1 MEMKCFGRLELAIL
15 MWLLGGVAAFGEEAE
30 WRTLYDCA
38 ERHAADVARV
48 VASVDEGAGLIVE
61 VLCGEEST
69 AVANAM
75 MGTRGYVVEQQG
87 SFGAAFAS
95 FLFVVTRE
103 MRELVYTKKLE
114 KS

>member
-1 MEMKCFGRLELAIL
+1 MSRFELAL
-15 MWLLGGVAAFGEEAE
+15 AMWLLGGVAAFGEEAE

-48 VASVDEGAGLIVE
+48 VVSVDEGAGLIVE

-75 MGTRGYVVEQQG
+75 MGTRTDVVEQRG
-87 SFGAAFAS
+87 SFGAAFTS
-95 FLFVVTRE
+95 FLSVIMRE
-103 MRELVYTKKLE
+103 MREMVYLE
-114 KS
+114 KLKK